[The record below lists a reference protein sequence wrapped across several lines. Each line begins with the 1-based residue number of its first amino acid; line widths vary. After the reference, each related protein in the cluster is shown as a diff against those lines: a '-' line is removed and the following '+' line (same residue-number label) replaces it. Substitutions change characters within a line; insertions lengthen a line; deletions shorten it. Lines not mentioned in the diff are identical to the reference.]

1 MKKQIFYCNFF
12 LKFFSPD
19 PIPKQV
25 PTTLEIERRASLEE
39 MLTDVEKNSVK
50 VLQPKIM
57 TPGEIEEQK
66 LEAQAK
72 GKNRVFK
79 KIGPVCYNYV
89 LKKASAVVP
98 IITPIKILLFP

>member
-1 MKKQIFYCNFF
+1 
-12 LKFFSPD
+12 
-19 PIPKQV
+19 
-25 PTTLEIERRASLEE
+25 

-72 GKNRVFK
+72 GKNRAFK
-79 KIGPVCYNYV
+79 KIGSVCYNYV
-89 LKKASAVVP
+89 LKKASAAVP
-98 IITPIKILLFP
+98 IIIPIKILLFP

>member
-1 MKKQIFYCNFF
+1 
-12 LKFFSPD
+12 
-19 PIPKQV
+19 
-25 PTTLEIERRASLEE
+25 
-39 MLTDVEKNSVK
+39 MLTDIEKNSVK

-89 LKKASAVVP
+89 LKKAIVLLYQLLP
-98 IITPIKILLFP
+98 RLKILLFA